1 MLHSYLESGGAHD
14 FSSIRYLF
22 SGGSAMP
29 RHLIES
35 YEKKYGVTLAQGYGA
50 TETSPVVTL
59 SVPKSDMEIL
69 SVDENIDIR
78 ATAGMPIPG
87 LDVKLVNTETGK
99 EEARM
104 NGKEMGEILVRGPGL
119 PRNIIKTLS
128 KVP

>member
-1 MLHSYLESGGAHD
+1 
-14 FSSIRYLF
+14 
-22 SGGSAMP
+22 MP

-35 YEKKYGVTLAQGYGA
+35 YEKKYGVTMAQGYGA

-59 SVPKSDMEIL
+59 SVPKSDMEIR

-99 EEARM
+99 EARM
-104 NGKEMGEILVRGPGL
+104 NGKDMGEILVRGPWIANEYYKDPKQSATTFPDGWFHTGDIE
-119 PRNIIKTLS
+119 R
-128 KVP
+128 